1 MYVDEKYETMMQAQE
16 EALKDALVAYIVER
30 KVVAFEDVSL
40 ELKMRT
46 KDVVA
51 YIKGLEESGKLTGIM
66 DDRGKVCALR
76 LCPCQSA
83 GASALLLPPKI
94 R

>member
-1 MYVDEKYETMMQAQE
+1 MQAQE

-46 KDVVA
+46 KDVVT

-66 DDRGKVCALR
+66 DDRGKVCAL
-76 LCPCQSA
+76 Q
-83 GASALLLPPKI
+83 
-94 R
+94 